1 MKSTQWSRVMR
12 STLER
17 KCLEILGEAVS
28 RTVGTGFVHAAIA
41 KAAASLTLGD
51 QELASKAF
59 RLLSA
64 KETRKV
70 RSRALEDAELL
81 QEHGEIADPLL
92 ETMGNPAYAHVRH
105 AAHKLGGS

>member
-1 MKSTQWSRVMR
+1 MS

-41 KAAASLTLGD
+41 KAAESLSSGD
-51 QELASKAF
+51 REKAGKAF
-59 RLLSA
+59 KLLSG

-70 RSRALEDAELL
+70 RTRAIEDAELL
-81 QEHGEIADPLL
+81 RDHGEMPDL
-92 ETMGNPAYAHVRH
+92 MGDNVANPAFAQIRH
-105 AAHKLGGS
+105 AAHKLGNV